1 MNLPPVALMDWAF
14 VARSAP
20 LMRGL
25 KLRDRSAAD
34 LISLPPV
41 ARSAPLMRG
50 LKLGK
55 QENAVPEQPSMSRD
69 PPRL

>member
-1 MNLPPVALMDWAF
+1 MSKI

-25 KLRDRSAAD
+25 KRSGFKLD
-34 LISLPPV
+34 KKLISQV

-50 LKLGK
+50 LKR
-55 QENAVPEQPSMSRD
+55 PSSQAAT
-69 PPRL
+69 LAA